1 MICKRKDKGNGIE
14 GANVVRLCR
23 GFPDLSDRSPST
35 NAVYRRA
42 IEGFIAWSGS
52 MAVTHGMARVFRDS
66 LIARGLTPSTA
77 CFYLAALQQ
86 YFDYLIQQ
94 EVVSIN
100 PFQGIKRPRMPRRH
114 ARGALT
120 KEEARALLH
129 CIPRLNV
136 MGLRDYAIVNLML
149 RTALRE

>member
-14 GANVVRLCR
+14 GAMLSGYVEDFLIC
-23 GFPDLSDRSPST
+23 SDRSPST

-129 CIPRLNV
+129 CIPRFNV
-136 MGLRDYAIVNLML
+136 MGTKGLRY
-149 RTALRE
+149 R